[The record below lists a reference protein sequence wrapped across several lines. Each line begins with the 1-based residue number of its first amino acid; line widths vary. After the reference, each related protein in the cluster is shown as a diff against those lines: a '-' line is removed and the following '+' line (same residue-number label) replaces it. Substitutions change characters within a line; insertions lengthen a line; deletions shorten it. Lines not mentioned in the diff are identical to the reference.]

1 MSKKILIFSALAIML
16 AQTTPS
22 FALFLLDQVMNK
34 DVQQKTGV
42 AKLTPNQR
50 KALKTWL
57 NQTFELKTVK
67 EEPKEA
73 EIFLSINI
81 DGGKKLELSDGSTWE
96 VDPNDVGQSSVW
108 ITPFPMRIVPS
119 NDSNYPFLLV
129 NKISG
134 ISVKARK
141 ISPSVETN
149 APTPSVETNTP
160 SSSVEMDTPN
170 P

>member
-1 MSKKILIFSALAIML
+1 MSKKILIFSTIAIML

-50 KALKTWL
+50 KALETWL
-57 NQTFELKTVK
+57 NQNFDIKTVK
-67 EEPKEA
+67 EETKEVA
-73 EIFLSINI
+73 IFLSINI
-81 DGGKKLELSDGSTWE
+81 DGGKKLQLSDGSMWE
-96 VDPNDVGQSSVW
+96 VAPSDVAQSSSWV
-108 ITPFPMRIVPS
+108 TPFPMQIVPS

-134 ISVKARK
+134 LSVKARK

-149 APTPSVETNTP
+149 APSPSTETT
-160 SSSVEMDTPN
+160 TPN